1 MAHNVLFGNIAQD
14 LATEELYKKA
24 QTENIETLWDRKAAL
39 KSQCGFG
46 EQGVCCRICTMGPC
60 RVSPIPGK
68 GVQRGICGATADVI
82 ASRHY
87 ARMVAGG
94 VAAHSDHGRNIA
106 HTLHMVSSNG
116 RYQVRD
122 DKKLLE
128 VAARWGVS
136 VEGKDINA
144 IAQQVAEMALNDFG
158 KPFGNLTL
166 PGSVPDQR
174 KKVWEENKILPRAI
188 DREVVTIMH
197 ATHMGCTADAES
209 MVNLAMRTS
218 LTDGWG
224 GSFIGTE
231 FSDILFGTPV
241 PREIEANL
249 GVIQTNMVNIVLHGH
264 EPVLSEMIVLAS
276 EEPEMK
282 ALAVKAGAD
291 GINLV
296 GMCCTG
302 NEVTMRHGVKIAG
315 NFHQQEF
322 AVLTGAVEAVIVDV
336 QCIFPALATLTQCYH
351 TKFITTSPLAKITG
365 AIHVEF
371 NEKDAFE
378 SAKRII
384 REAVENFHNRK
395 PEKILIP
402 QIKSQGMVGYSNRA
416 IIGQLDRVVNSYT
429 HKSGSFEP
437 LAQCLVSGVL
447 RGAVG
452 VVGCNNPK
460 VKSDYGHIEI
470 IKKMIANDVIVAV
483 TGCAAQAAAKA
494 GLLSK
499 EAVQYCGEGLRKVCE
514 LADIPPVL
522 HMGSCVD
529 ISRILE
535 LVGEVAKILN
545 LDMSELP
552 VVASAPEW
560 MSEKAVAI
568 GTYAVS
574 SGLDTFLGVTPPV
587 TGSPE
592 VTDILTNRMENWV
605 GGKFYFETDPLQ
617 AAEKMLARIEE
628 KRANVEKLNI
638 QRMCV
643 TGYDELS
650 PGF

>member
-1 MAHNVLFGNIAQD
+1 MDENFRSVD
-14 LATEELYKKA
+14 LATEELYLKA
-24 QTENIETLWDRKAAL
+24 REENAETLWDRKTAM
-39 KSQCGFG
+39 KTQCGFG

-60 RVSPIPGK
+60 RVSPVPGK

-82 ASRHY
+82 ASRHF

-94 VAAHSDHGRNIA
+94 ASAHSDHGRNIA
-106 HTLHMVSSNG
+106 HVLHMAGGDGSYKVH
-116 RYQVRD
+116 D
-122 DKKLLE
+122 EKKLLE
-128 VAARWGVS
+128 VAQRWGISSEGKS
-136 VEGKDINA
+136 VEDLA
-144 IAQQVAEMALNDFG
+144 HEVAEFALNEFG
-158 KPFGNLTL
+158 KPFGTLNL
-166 PGSVPDQR
+166 PPSAPEQR
-174 KKVWEENKILPRAI
+174 IKVWEENKIIPRAI

-209 MVNLAMRTS
+209 MINLSMRTAMS
-218 LTDGWG
+218 DGWG
-224 GSFIGTE
+224 GSYIATE
-231 FSDILFGTPV
+231 LSDILFGTPV

-249 GVIQTNMVNIVLHGH
+249 GVIQKNMVNIVLHGH
-264 EPVLSEMIVLAS
+264 EPSLSEMVVLAS
-276 EEPEMK
+276 EDPELK
-282 ALAVKAGAD
+282 SLATKVGAE

-296 GMCCTG
+296 GICCTG
-302 NEVTMRHGVKIAG
+302 NEVVMRHGIKIAG
-315 NFHQQEF
+315 NFHQQEL

-336 QCIFPALATLTQCYH
+336 QCIFPALANLSQCYH

-365 AIHVEF
+365 ATHIEF
-371 NEKDAFE
+371 DEQHALE
-378 SAKRII
+378 SAKKIV
-384 REAVENFHNRK
+384 REAVENFVNRK
-395 PEKILIP
+395 AEKVQIP
-402 QIKSQGMVGYSNRA
+402 QYKSHGTVGYSNKA

-429 HKSGSFEP
+429 DKPGSFKP
-437 LAQCLVSGVL
+437 LADCLVSGVL

-460 VKSDYGHIEI
+460 VKSDYGHLEI
-470 IKKMIANDVIVAV
+470 IKKMIANDVIVVV

-499 EAVQYCGEGLRKVCE
+499 DAARYCGEGLRKVCE

-552 VVASAPEW
+552 VIGAAPEW
-560 MSEKAVAI
+560 MSEKAVSI
-568 GTYAVS
+568 GTYVVS
-574 SGLDTFLGVTPPV
+574 SGIDAFLGVVPPV

-592 VTDILTNRMENWV
+592 VTDILTNRLEDWV
-605 GGKFYFETDPLQ
+605 GGKFYFETDPLV

-628 KRANVEKLNI
+628 KRAKVEEIAL
-638 QRMCV
+638 QRMHV
-643 TGYDELS
+643 PKYDDLS